1 MSVLA
6 CPPPPPLPPFP
17 GPPGTP
23 RRGGPDVVVQ
33 RALASVARAFQE
45 KPDQVPAPLP
55 ALVLRQARAEALVQ
69 EQLERAPGGGMLI
82 GEVLRLLGG
91 RVFGGVVSGVV
102 VSCHVIDASRLPL
115 LFP

>member
-1 MSVLA
+1 
-6 CPPPPPLPPFP
+6 
-17 GPPGTP
+17 
-23 RRGGPDVVVQ
+23 
-33 RALASVARAFQE
+33 
-45 KPDQVPAPLP
+45 
-55 ALVLRQARAEALVQ
+55 
-69 EQLERAPGGGMLI
+69 MLI